1 MKFLKIPEGDAELIG
16 KVPGW
21 YRYARFLGPAP
32 DLTDRQWR
40 MLGLVAGVSF
50 FEMYDLYLLS
60 LNLAHIQQ
68 ELAIAEGD
76 LGFLGSIIRSG
87 SLLSVLI
94 TLAADRLGRK
104 PMLLFTVLAYTLLT
118 GATAF
123 VPSVEAFVV
132 LQFFARAF
140 ATAEVLI
147 AIVVIA
153 EEFPPGK
160 RGWGIGALAA
170 IQACGAGLA
179 SVLFSI
185 VDILPYGWRSLYL
198 VGLAP
203 LALMAYWRRS
213 MPETIMYES
222 TQSAQVHERKDE
234 SVWAPFV
241 HLISHSSGKLLAI
254 SSVAFFFAIGS
265 SSAAFF
271 APKYLQD
278 VHAWSPASVAI
289 LMALGGAFGIVGN
302 PLAGWLSDRFGRRPV
317 SSGFS
322 VGFLIIACIFYGSVG
337 MFVPLLWI
345 VLLFFLMGTD
355 VTISSYGSE
364 LFPTRARST
373 ATGIRGFVDTIGAAI
388 GLAAVSGLFAVVGSI
403 WHAIMILCGIGF
415 VVPIMLYLFFP
426 ETAGRSLVDIAPD
439 ESVSDRD
446 NLMAGE

>member
-1 MKFLKIPEGDAELIG
+1 
-16 KVPGW
+16 
-21 YRYARFLGPAP
+21 
-32 DLTDRQWR
+32 
-40 MLGLVAGVSF
+40 
-50 FEMYDLYLLS
+50 
-60 LNLAHIQQ
+60 LNLAHIQA

-87 SLLSVLI
+87 SLFSVLI
-94 TLAADRLGRK
+94 TLAADRFGRK
-104 PMLLFTVLAYTLLT
+104 PMLLFTVLAHTLFT

-123 VPSVEAFVV
+123 APSVEAFVV

-153 EEFPPGK
+153 EEFPPEK

-179 SVLFSI
+179 SLLFSI

-198 VGLAP
+198 VGLVP
-203 LALMAYWRRS
+203 LVLMAYWRRS
-213 MPETIMYES
+213 MPETLLYES
-222 TQSAQVHERKDE
+222 TQLSQNHGRKEE
-234 SVWAPFV
+234 SVWIPV
-241 HLISHSSGKLLAI
+241 VYLINHSSGKLLAI
-254 SSVAFFFAIGS
+254 CSVVFFFTIGA
-265 SSAAFF
+265 SSASFF

-302 PLAGWLSDRFGRRPV
+302 PLAGWLSDRLGRRPV

-322 VGFLIIACIFYGSVG
+322 VGFLIIACVFYGSVG
-337 MFVPLLWI
+337 MFVPFLWI
-345 VLLFFLMGTD
+345 IFLFFLMGTD
-355 VTISSYGSE
+355 VTIASYGSE

-373 ATGIRGFVDTIGAAI
+373 ATGIRGLVATLSGAI
-388 GLAAVSGLFAVVGSI
+388 GLAAVSGLYTVVGSI

-415 VVPIMLYLFFP
+415 VVPVILYLFFP
-426 ETAGRSLVDIAPD
+426 ETAGRPLDDIAPD
-439 ESVSDRD
+439 EEVSGR
-446 NLMAGE
+446 NSLIAGEQWQD